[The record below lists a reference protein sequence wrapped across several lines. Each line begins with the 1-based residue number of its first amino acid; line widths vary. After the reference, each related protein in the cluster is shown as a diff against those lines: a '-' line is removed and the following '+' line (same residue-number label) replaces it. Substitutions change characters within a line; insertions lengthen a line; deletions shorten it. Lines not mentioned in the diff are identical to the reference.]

1 MHFPAFNV
9 ASLARPLLSL
19 TQASAPLD
27 AGWPWSPS
35 TALPQISLSILQL
48 LAVPLHLS
56 SRAVV
61 NVCSSLR
68 TQSQFS
74 PSTIT
79 K

>member
-35 TALPQISLSILQL
+35 TALPQTSLSILQL
-48 LAVPLHLS
+48 LACPPPPLLKS
-56 SRAVV
+56 S
-61 NVCSSLR
+61 
-68 TQSQFS
+68 SQCLLIS
-74 PSTIT
+74 EDSEPVQPQHYY
-79 K
+79 